1 MVEEKYEKGELS
13 LVVELLRSL
22 YYFLVGIIFTKIV
35 AKLSYFEFISVL
47 KTEYDHSENFVF
59 ICQKFVYKIKRNL
72 IIMFIINIL
81 LMLFMLYYYSIFC
94 FIYHNNQIDWFK
106 GGWMSL
112 GISLVTSIIIAFI
125 LALIRYIALSKQNK
139 ALYNISI
146 YFNRIL

>member
-1 MVEEKYEKGELS
+1 
-13 LVVELLRSL
+13 
-22 YYFLVGIIFTKIV
+22 
-35 AKLSYFEFISVL
+35 
-47 KTEYDHSENFVF
+47 
-59 ICQKFVYKIKRNL
+59 
-72 IIMFIINIL
+72 MFIINIL
-81 LMLFMLYYYSIFC
+81 LMLFMLYYCSIFC

-112 GISLVTSIIIAFI
+112 GMSLLTSIIIAFV